1 MSRAKTEIIMYKLLI
16 TSISAIGLIATTT
29 FSHQLPLHAQLQSA
43 PSDTVQPAAKRVV
56 LTLKAEK
63 KIVKMVDDKP
73 KVTYQPVSGRV
84 QPRDILKYTVI
95 AKNGNRPV
103 KNLMLT
109 QPIPKGTIYVKESA
123 TVLPGSELLFSID
136 GGKTYTTRP
145 VVDKK
150 DAPPSAYTNIRWKF
164 TRLMAANAQVNAT
177 YEVQVK

>member
-1 MSRAKTEIIMYKLLI
+1 MYKLLI
-16 TSISAIGLIATTT
+16 ASISALGLIATTALT
-29 FSHQLPLHAQLQSA
+29 NQIPVLAQLQPA
-43 PSDTVQPAAKRVV
+43 PGATTQPAAKRVV

-63 KIVKMVDDKP
+63 KVMEMVDNKP
-73 KVTYQPVSGRV
+73 KITYQPVSGKV
-84 QPRDILKYTVI
+84 KQKDILKYTVT

-109 QPIPKGTIYVKESA
+109 QPIPRGTMYVKDSA

-145 VVDKK
+145 MIDKK

-164 TRLMAANAQVNAT
+164 TRLMAADAQVNAA